1 MESFVLQ
8 KRDRS
13 QPIFTEML
21 TVLNKVSFRA
31 VDSYFYLN
39 LFNNSS
45 KQETMLPKFLL
56 ADNSQEMPDMLYVV
70 HNETPRFIV
79 GSDIEDFTVNQTIY
93 WIDEKP
99 RDKDLIAQLLEEAE
113 EFLEAELENQ
123 DNYFEDGEDE

>member
-1 MESFVLQ
+1 MFLQ
-8 KRDRS
+8 RRGNSPK
-13 QPIFTEML
+13 IFTEML
-21 TVLNKVSFRA
+21 TVLNKVCFRA

-79 GSDIEDFTVNQTIY
+79 GSDIEDFAVNQTIY